1 MSFACIGLG
10 SNLGD
15 SLQILKG
22 ALTSLQK
29 SGAIQLQKCSACY
42 LSKPWGRENQPDFF
56 NAVAG
61 IQTDLS
67 ALNLLSFLQQ
77 IEQEFDRQRAESWGP
92 RTLDL
97 DILCYENLQQN
108 DPTLRLPH
116 PHFAERDFVLV
127 PLAEIYPDLVISGKR
142 VSLWLEQYLSSA
154 LERPLP
160 AKLDAKLV

>member
-15 SLQILKG
+15 SLQILKE
-22 ALTSLQK
+22 ALSSLQK
-29 SGAIQLQKCSACY
+29 TGSIQLQKCSACY
-42 LSKPWGRENQPDFF
+42 LNTPWGLEDQPDFY

-61 IQTDLS
+61 IQTGLS
-67 ALNLLSFLQQ
+67 ASNLLSSLQQ
-77 IEQEFDRQRAESWGP
+77 IEQEFDRKREEKWGP

-108 DPTLRLPH
+108 NPALRLPH

-127 PLAEIYPDLVISGKR
+127 PLAEIYPDLIISGKP
-142 VSLWLEQYLSSA
+142 VSVWLEQYLGSA
-154 LERPLP
+154 RERPLP
-160 AKLDAKLV
+160 VKLNAQLV

>member
-1 MSFACIGLG
+1 MSFACISLG

-29 SGAIQLQKCSACY
+29 TGAIQLQKCSACY
-42 LSKPWGRENQPDFF
+42 LSKPWGQENQPDFL
-56 NAVAG
+56 NAVTG
-61 IQTDLS
+61 IQTELS

-77 IEQEFDRQRAESWGP
+77 IEQEFDRKREERWGP

-97 DILCYENLQQN
+97 DILCYENMQQN

-127 PLAEIYPDLVISGKR
+127 PLAEIYPDMIISDKC
-142 VSLWLEQYLSSA
+142 VTVWLEQYLNNFP
-154 LERPLP
+154 ERPLP
-160 AKLDAKLV
+160 VKLDAKLV

>member
-127 PLAEIYPDLVISGKR
+127 PLAEIYP
-142 VSLWLEQYLSSA
+142 
-154 LERPLP
+154 
-160 AKLDAKLV
+160 